1 LKYGASPTWFY
12 RLPRDEQVL
21 VLAHERAISQ
31 QAEKAHQ
38 KGRRGKGQPSPTSR
52 RLVGQDAL
60 DALQGSK
67 WGQLFQR

>member
-12 RLPRDEQVL
+12 GLNREDQVL
-21 VLAHERAISQ
+21 VLAHERALSQ

-38 KGRRGKGQPSPTSR
+38 KARRGKGTPSPTSR
-52 RLVGQDAL
+52 RLTGQDAL

-67 WGQLFQR
+67 WANLFQR